1 MRSEFET
8 GLAGQSDQ
16 AWLLSFDS
24 SGDEL
29 AAAAL
34 MRWSEL
40 KHIDPPHC
48 AALKAQADQNR
59 YDDDDGDGTAASA
72 THPYK
77 DCHV

>member
-1 MRSEFET
+1 
-8 GLAGQSDQ
+8 
-16 AWLLSFDS
+16 
-24 SGDEL
+24 
-29 AAAAL
+29 